1 MQTNKIKQNKAF
13 IKQVL
18 TNQSVQTVLLLDS
31 FPYVAQTVTQCYYVL
46 DITDITLSQESQL
59 MF

>member
-31 FPYVAQTVTQCYYVL
+31 FPYVAQTVT
-46 DITDITLSQESQL
+46 
-59 MF
+59 